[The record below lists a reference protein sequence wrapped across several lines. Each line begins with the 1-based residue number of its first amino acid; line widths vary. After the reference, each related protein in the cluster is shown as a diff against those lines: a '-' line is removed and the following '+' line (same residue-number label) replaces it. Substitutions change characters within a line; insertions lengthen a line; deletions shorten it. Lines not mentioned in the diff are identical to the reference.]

1 MNTPIQPRLPR
12 FARFWCD
19 ASPFRIN
26 TSKSV
31 SKQTTSTLFRM
42 NTYGKH
48 TGWGRGTIL
57 PFFESVTGHS
67 PLDSSS
73 FFSHSSALFCAFLH
87 SCKVQ
92 PFSFQALPH
101 SLPRKNTRRRGR
113 VQKRRRPSRSDGGIC
128 GKGVPSSGEKI
139 VDRFTV
145 AKNVVAVQS
154 SGGGGGGGTFV
165 RNFPRC
171 PCSMV

>member
-1 MNTPIQPRLPR
+1 MLARHTVLLTTTTPEPRLPR
-12 FARFWCD
+12 FAQFWCD

-48 TGWGRGTIL
+48 TGWGEGYHSSI
-57 PFFESVTGHS
+57 FEFVTRHS

-92 PFSFQALPH
+92 PFSFQALSH
-101 SLPRKNTRRRGR
+101 SLPRKNTRRGGR
-113 VQKRRRPSRSDGGIC
+113 PKTAAP
-128 GKGVPSSGEKI
+128 
-139 VDRFTV
+139 
-145 AKNVVAVQS
+145 
-154 SGGGGGGGTFV
+154 
-165 RNFPRC
+165 FPQ
-171 PCSMV
+171 